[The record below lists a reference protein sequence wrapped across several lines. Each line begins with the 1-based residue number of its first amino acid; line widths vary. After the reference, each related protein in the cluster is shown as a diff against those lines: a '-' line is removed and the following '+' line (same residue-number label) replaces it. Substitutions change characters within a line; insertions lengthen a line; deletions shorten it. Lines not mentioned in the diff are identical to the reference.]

1 MSWKKIQ
8 LDSVVCSVY
17 FVYKIQIFPQLMKGL
32 GYLLK
37 TKTQYFEST
46 MQKERVKIVL
56 KVFILNFEL
65 CHME

>member
-46 MQKERVKIVL
+46 MQKERLKIV
-56 KVFILNFEL
+56 
-65 CHME
+65 